1 MSRSAIVRRRL
12 DAAETLHTVVSTMKT
27 LASVRIGQYRHAVAA
42 LDDANRT
49 IELALQTLLRLYP
62 ELLEAEGERPG
73 ARLAAVVFGSDR
85 GLCGAFNERVA
96 RHAHGLL
103 SARVPPGGEATLVA
117 VGRRMRSRMEALGWP
132 VEGGVDPPGSL
143 AAVEGATLELLQHVD
158 AWRETARAERLF
170 LVHAR
175 PASGAGY
182 EPYALQLLP
191 LDPSWLQ
198 ALHDRTWPSR
208 RLPVAFGDGDAL
220 LRGLLRQLVA
230 HALVRA
236 FAASQASEN
245 AARLMAMEAAER
257 NVEDRLHELR
267 NAYQA
272 ARQSAITAE
281 LLDIQVAYL
290 AAGGDA
296 PDARSGGHVAHPLA

>member
-1 MSRSAIVRRRL
+1 MSRSARIGRRL

-42 LDDANRT
+42 LEDSNRT
-49 IELALQTLLRLYP
+49 IELALQTLLRLNP
-62 ELLEAEGERPG
+62 ELLEAEGERE
-73 ARLAAVVFGSDR
+73 ASSLAVVTFGSDR
-85 GLCGAFNERVA
+85 GLCGPFNERVA
-96 RHAHGLL
+96 QHAHGLL
-103 SARVPPGGEATLVA
+103 AARTVADREATLLA
-117 VGRRMRSRMEALGWP
+117 VGRRMVRRMEGRGWT
-132 VEGGVDPPGSL
+132 VEGSVEPPGSL
-143 AAVEGATLELLQHVD
+143 AAVEGAMMEVLRHVD
-158 AWRETARAERLF
+158 RWREEGRAERLF

-175 PASGAGY
+175 PTSGASY

-198 ALHDRTWPSR
+198 ALHDRAWPSR
-208 RLPVAFGDGDAL
+208 RLPVAFGDAREL

-245 AARLMAMEAAER
+245 AARLAAMEAAER
-257 NVEDRLHELR
+257 NVEERIDALR
-267 NAYQA
+267 TDYQA

-290 AAGGDA
+290 AVGGE
-296 PDARSGGHVAHPLA
+296 GGERGG

>member
-1 MSRSAIVRRRL
+1 MSRSARIGRRL
-12 DAAETLHTVVSTMKT
+12 EAAETLHTVVSTMKT

-42 LDDANRT
+42 LDDSNRT
-49 IELALQTLLRLYP
+49 IELALQTLLRRNP
-62 ELLEAEGERPG
+62 ELLEAEGEREASP
-73 ARLAAVVFGSDR
+73 LALVAFGSDR

-96 RHAHGLL
+96 QHAHGLL
-103 SARVPPGGEATLVA
+103 TARVGPAGEATLLT
-117 VGRRMRSRMEALGWP
+117 VGRRMQRRMAGLGWSAD
-132 VEGGVDPPGSL
+132 GSVDPPGGL
-143 AAVEGATLELLQHVD
+143 AAVEDATMEVLRHVD
-158 AWRETARAERLF
+158 RWRDEGRAEPLF

-175 PASGAGY
+175 PTSGASY

-191 LDPSWLQ
+191 LDPSWLH
-198 ALHDRTWPSR
+198 ALHDRAWPSR
-208 RLPVAFGDGDAL
+208 RLPVAFGDARLL

-236 FAASQASEN
+236 FAASQAAEN

-257 NVEDRLHELR
+257 NVEERIDALR
-267 NAYQA
+267 TAYQA

-290 AAGGDA
+290 AVGGDA
-296 PDARSGGHVAHPLA
+296 RDHGP